1 MIRTQMKLIFRT
13 LWKNKAFT
21 FINIAGLAIG
31 MAACLLILQYVSFQ
45 LSFDQFN
52 KQIGDI
58 YRVVNDRYQNG
69 KLIQHG
75 TITYSGVGRAMKDY
89 FPAVTDFTRVEN
101 SRETVLALG
110 DRRISEDEM
119 IYADPSFFSMFSYHF
134 LAGNPATVLVEP
146 HTMVISAS
154 LASKL
159 LGYRVTNY
167 SDLVGKAVKVNN
179 DSQLTRITGVIADPP
194 ENSHLPFRLVVSW
207 STLVAYGWKQ
217 ADYDFTDSD
226 FWQYILLR
234 HGTDPRTIDAGMAG
248 FSRKY
253 FQGNK
258 ISGSVERFYLQ
269 PLARAH
275 LYSDMEYEIG
285 KTSSGTVVWGLL
297 LIAIFIILIAWV
309 NYINLATARSLERA
323 REVGVKKVLGSTR
336 SQLIG
341 QFMAESVL
349 VNLVA
354 LSLGVFLVLLLQ
366 PAFNNL
372 LGQPLSLSYL
382 FTKGLNG
389 YSIPAGI
396 ILLVLSG
403 ILVSGFYPAF
413 VLSSFKPSQ
422 VIKGEYGFTGRGAT
436 LRKALVVGQFA
447 ITAMLISGSA
457 IVYRQMNFVNDQ
469 KLGMNLDQVIAVR
482 SPALT
487 PWDSTFLE
495 RANTFKAEAG
505 RLPRV
510 KGVSFANRLPG
521 TEMGRDFDIHR
532 LGGDPGVHLTS
543 RVNLVDENYLK
554 VYQIRLLQGR
564 NFLPTDFH
572 LDFNQIHNILINQ
585 QAVRLFGLRSPQ
597 NALGKILEDRAEN
610 WTVVGVIADFHQK
623 SLRYPLEPLVLIPGY
638 NTNDPISIKVSPIGL
653 GETLKSLKSIY
664 DQVFPGNYFDYS
676 FIDDQFKAQYNDDLL
691 FGKVFG
697 IFAGFAI
704 LVACLGLF
712 GLSLYTISRRTRE
725 VGIRKVLGASVSRI
739 VLLFSGDFIWLILVA
754 NLIAIPV
761 TWLVMTGWLRNY
773 VYRIN
778 IGWPLFAIVLGISLI
793 IALSTIGVHAVKAA
807 VANPVRSLRSE

>member
-1 MIRTQMKLIFRT
+1 MIRTQMKIIFRT
-13 LWKNKAFT
+13 LWKSRAFT
-21 FINIAGLAIG
+21 LINIAGLAIG

-52 KQIGDI
+52 KHIGDL

-75 TITYSGVGRAMKDY
+75 TITYSGVGPAMKYY

-101 SRETVLALG
+101 SREAVLAYG
-110 DRRISEDEM
+110 NRRISQNGM
-119 IYADPSFFSMFSYHF
+119 IFVDPSFFAMFSYTF
-134 LAGNPATVLVEP
+134 LAGNPATALREP
-146 HTMVISAS
+146 YTAVISAS
-154 LASKL
+154 LGSKL

-167 SDLVGKAVKVNN
+167 SDLVGKAFKIND
-179 DSQLTRITGVIADPP
+179 DSQLTRITAVIADPP
-194 ENSHLPFRLVVSW
+194 ENSHLPFTLAVSW

-217 ADYDFTDSD
+217 AAYDFTDSD
-226 FWQYILLR
+226 FWQYIMLR
-234 HGTDPRTIDAGMAG
+234 HGTDPRTIDAQMAG
-248 FSRKY
+248 FSMKY

-269 PLARAH
+269 PLSRAH

-336 SQLIG
+336 NQLMG

-349 VNLVA
+349 VNLAA
-354 LSLGVFLVLLLQ
+354 LSLSVVLVLLLQ
-366 PAFNNL
+366 PSFNTL
-372 LGQPLSLSYL
+372 LGQPLSLSFL
-382 FTKGLNG
+382 FTRGLNG
-389 YSIPAGI
+389 YFIPAGLT
-396 ILLVLSG
+396 LLILSG
-403 ILVSGFYPAF
+403 ILISGFYPAF
-413 VLSSFKPSQ
+413 VLSSFQPSR
-422 VIKGEYGFTGRGAT
+422 VIKGEYGFSGKGAT

-457 IVYRQMNFVNDQ
+457 IVYRQMNFVNLQ
-469 KLGMNLDQVIAVR
+469 KLGMNLDQVVAIR

-487 PWDSTFLE
+487 PWDSTFIE
-495 RANTFKAEAG
+495 RANTFKNEAG

-521 TEMGRDFDIHR
+521 VEMGRDFNIHR
-532 LGGDPGVHLTS
+532 QGADPAHHLTS

-554 VYQIRLLQGR
+554 VYQIALIRGR
-564 NFLPTDFH
+564 NFVAS
-572 LDFNQIHNILINQ
+572 DFNIDFNKIHNVIINS
-585 QAVRLFGLRSPQ
+585 QAVRLFGFGSAQ
-597 NALGKILEDRAEN
+597 NALGQILMDGDRN
-610 WTVVGVIADFHQK
+610 WTVVGVIGDFHQK
-623 SLRYPLEPLVLIPGY
+623 SLRYPLEPLLLIPGY
-638 NTNDPISIKVSPIGL
+638 NTNDPISIKVSPIDLPG
-653 GETLKSLKSIY
+653 TLASLKSIY
-664 DQVFPGNYFDYS
+664 DRLFPGNYFGYS
-676 FIDDQFKAQYNDDLL
+676 FMDDQFRAQYNDDLL

-712 GLSLYTISRRTRE
+712 GLSLYSITRRTRE

-739 VLLFSGDFIWLILVA
+739 VVLFSGDFIWLIVIA
-754 NLIAIPV
+754 NLIAVPV
-761 TWLVMTGWLRNY
+761 TWLAMTGWLRNY
-773 VYRIN
+773 AYRIT
-778 IGWPLFAIVLGISLI
+778 IGWPIFGIVLGVSLL
-793 IALSTIGVHAVKAA
+793 IALSTISIHAVRAGL
-807 VANPVRSLRSE
+807 ANPVRSLRSE